1 MMQFISRRPVIS
13 QPLSQK
19 GLTLFE
25 LLVVL
30 AILALLATLIAP
42 RVVGYLGR
50 AKSDIARAQAANI
63 AASLELFYIDFGRYP
78 HESEGLQ
85 ALLHAPEGD
94 EAALLYWRGPYFK
107 AEEGLTDPWGR
118 DYLYELDENGEA
130 FTVVSLGRDGEE
142 GGEGD
147 DADIRRR

>member
-1 MMQFISRRPVIS
+1 MRLCTNN
-13 QPLSQK
+13 PLGKPNRVLQK

-50 AKSDIARAQAANI
+50 AKADIALAQASNI
-63 AASLELFYIDFGRYP
+63 AASLELFYIDHGRYP
-78 HESEGLQ
+78 SEGEGLA
-85 ALLHAPEGD
+85 ALVAPPLEGD
-94 EAALLYWRGPYFK
+94 ASLWRGPYFK
-107 AEEGLTDPWGR
+107 EEQGLTDPWGR
-118 DYLYELDENGEA
+118 DYIYEVNENGEA
-130 FTVVSLGRDGEE
+130 FEVISFGRDGAE
-142 GGEGD
+142 GGDGD

>member
-1 MMQFISRRPVIS
+1 MTRSTEKFSKPVCRSR
-13 QPLSQK
+13 QA

-50 AKSDIARAQAANI
+50 ARIDVAHAQAASI
-63 AASLELFYIDFGRYP
+63 AASLELFYLDFGRYP
-78 HESEGLQ
+78 SESKGLNV
-85 ALLHAPEGD
+85 LLTAPP
-94 EAALLYWRGPYFK
+94 EAAGWRGPYLK
-107 AEEGLTDPWGR
+107 DASGLVDPWGKP
-118 DYLYELDENGEA
+118 YLYAPDENTEG
-130 FTVVSLGRDGEE
+130 FTIISFGRDGVE

-147 DADIRRR
+147 DADIRKR

>member
-1 MMQFISRRPVIS
+1 MKAFTRKSVAKRNRER
-13 QPLSQK
+13 QK

-30 AILALLATLIAP
+30 AILALLATLVAP

-50 AKSDIARAQAANI
+50 AKSDIALAQASNI
-63 AASLELFYIDFGRYP
+63 AASLELFYIDHGRYP
-78 HESEGLQ
+78 DATEGL
-85 ALLHAPEGD
+85 
-94 EAALLYWRGPYFK
+94 AALIAPSPGSEASSWRGPYFK
-107 AEEGLTDPWGR
+107 EEQGLTDPWGR
-118 DYLYELDENGEA
+118 DYLYEVDAAGDS
-130 FTVVSLGRDGEE
+130 FWVISLGRDGAE

>member
-1 MMQFISRRPVIS
+1 MTRCIDKSATKSRPV
-13 QPLSQK
+13 LQK

-63 AASLELFYIDFGRYP
+63 AASLELFYIDHGRYP
-78 HESEGLQ
+78 NETEGL
-85 ALLHAPEGD
+85 
-94 EAALLYWRGPYFK
+94 AALIDAPADAEANLWRGPYFK
-107 AEEGLTDPWGR
+107 ERQGLIDPWGR
-118 DYLYELDENGEA
+118 DYLYEVDEGGEM
-130 FTVVSLGRDGEE
+130 FSVISFGRDGAE